1 MYTLRDPGA
10 TFKGSRYR
18 PHLAN
23 FRAPSLLPLSDR
35 LHLELARAGLDGQ
48 RKRPSFAYGKLVAGD
63 TAKDGRDALT
73 EG

>member
-1 MYTLRDPGA
+1 MGV
-10 TFKGSRYR
+10 GSGETELE
-18 PHLAN
+18 LA
-23 FRAPSLLPLSDR
+23 RSLPYHQAAYGHTTQ

-48 RKRPSFAYGKLVAGD
+48 RKRSSFAYGKLVAGD